1 MHINYRNTG
10 RSSHF
15 FLSASPSQQES
26 SLLAWSFP
34 ISGRTGRNA
43 RIGDD
48 LLAQGSCWRGGAKF
62 CRGSGCYVSFIDGY
76 CRKLGMSQLKKRS
89 PASRRSL
96 YKLGMSLTIGTRD
109 GHLTICYLA
118 WFALSPQCGIIPLS
132 SIDGARVAAGIS
144 GLCQALDG
152 RWRNVSSS
160 PMLRRCSTM

>member
-1 MHINYRNTG
+1 
-10 RSSHF
+10 
-15 FLSASPSQQES
+15 
-26 SLLAWSFP
+26 
-34 ISGRTGRNA
+34 
-43 RIGDD
+43 
-48 LLAQGSCWRGGAKF
+48 
-62 CRGSGCYVSFIDGY
+62 
-76 CRKLGMSQLKKRS
+76 MSQLKKRS

-160 PMLRRCSTM
+160 PMLRRCSTMYIDPNGLRGASCMIKLRRNCTLVLYLQFSTSYCVVMLVNLPAVTNRPSSPFQEL